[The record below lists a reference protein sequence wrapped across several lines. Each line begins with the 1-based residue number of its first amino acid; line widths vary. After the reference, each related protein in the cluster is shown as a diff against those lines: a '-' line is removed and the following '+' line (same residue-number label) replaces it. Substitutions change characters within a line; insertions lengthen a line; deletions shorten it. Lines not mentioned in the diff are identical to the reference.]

1 MRRLKSSSG
10 CCFWISASCCAAV
23 FRMSWVL
30 PVSRRLLCYRVSV
43 GSHLAIMRIKG
54 AVDEGAHT

>member
-1 MRRLKSSSG
+1 
-10 CCFWISASCCAAV
+10 
-23 FRMSWVL
+23 MSWVL